1 MKKEQKCALYNVD
14 MFYQARNSV
23 IDFFDDYTSM
33 ISVAKYKAIHGEGIK
48 ILTLKERL
56 QRLPK

>member
-1 MKKEQKCALYNVD
+1 
-14 MFYQARNSV
+14 MFHKARNSV

-48 ILTLKERL
+48 MLTLKERL